1 MIATITEVASCR
13 FQLLEVTKMLSF
25 HPANTLLFGVHTN
38 SCQSSCSEV
47 SMDLV
52 TQLSNN
58 KGDISDYNRVDN
70 GLRKVFISVWWPHA
84 VCMT

>member
-1 MIATITEVASCR
+1 MIAKITEVASSR

-38 SCQSSCSEV
+38 SCQSSFSEV
-47 SMDLV
+47 IMDLV
-52 TQLSNN
+52 TQLSKNE
-58 KGDISDYNRVDN
+58 GDIPDYDGVDN
-70 GLRKVFISVWWPHA
+70 ELRKCFISVWLPHA